1 VNIDNI
7 KSVLSFVSV
16 GRLNA
21 VIHKYGDRE
30 QCANKRDAVDKVA
43 QLVMDR
49 KVEMSEVKTIAPLA
63 DVPSAPVA
71 SGSMAISHL
80 KQDLQA
86 MNDDLLAVANTAKSA
101 MSEARDMDER
111 IIALHDELQS
121 KLGSIA
127 VDESAVRKEVA
138 KVFASFKK
146 VTPVTELET
155 IASSMPVVS
164 RKKVCEVFDG
174 DLSYEI
180 DGESVDFS
188 NLEVDV
194 WDDVHAPKRI
204 NDYVFQ
210 PRHLHFALIALA
222 NNELPHN
229 MWLGGERGTGKT
241 EFVTQL
247 ASRLGR
253 RLFRIN
259 FDEAIE
265 RAEFIGGNTIESGN
279 VVWKEGIVTQ
289 AIQYTGALVLFD
301 EIGFARAQN
310 LAVLHSVCER
320 SPHRSITIAE
330 TGKRIA
336 VSPHVA
342 FFVADNSL
350 GYGDS
355 SGNFAGV
362 RDMNTAFIDRFS
374 YTLKFNYLD
383 AKDETALIV
392 KRTGIAKEVATM
404 LVQFANSARE
414 KAQAGVLTQPP
425 SIRQLFAWADAV
437 KGGLPVGLAFESA
450 IINKFPAD
458 CESELRGVYVAMID
472 AKKLKSYLAK

>member
-7 KSVLSFVSV
+7 KSVLSFVSI

-21 VIHKYGDRE
+21 VISKYGDGV
-30 QCANKRDAVDKVA
+30 QCAVKRDAVDKVA
-43 QLVMDR
+43 DLVFNR
-49 KVEMSEVKTIAPLA
+49 KVEMEEVKTIAPVTA
-63 DVPSAPVA
+63 VAPSAPVA
-71 SGSMAISHL
+71 SGSMAMNHFR
-80 KQDLQA
+80 QDLEA
-86 MNDDLLAVANTAKSA
+86 MSNDLLSVALTAKDA
-101 MSEARDMDER
+101 MSEARDMDNR
-111 IIALHDELQS
+111 IVALHDEFESRLS
-121 KLGSIA
+121 TIG

-146 VTPVTELET
+146 VTPIAELET
-155 IASSMPVVS
+155 IASAMPVVT
-164 RKKVCEVFDG
+164 RKRVADVFDG
-174 DLSYEI
+174 DLSYEV
-180 DGESVDFS
+180 DGERVDFS

-194 WDDVHAPKRI
+194 WDDIHAPKRV

-222 NNELPHN
+222 NNLPHN

-330 TGKRIA
+330 TGKRFPVA
-336 VSPHVA
+336 QHVA

-350 GYGDS
+350 GYGDA

-374 YTLKFNYLD
+374 YTLKFNYLS

-392 KRTGIAKEVATM
+392 NRTGINKDVATM
-404 LVQFANSARE
+404 LVKFATSARE

-425 SIRQLFAWADAV
+425 SIRQLFAWAEAV
-437 KGGLPVGLAFESA
+437 KCGLPVGLAFENA

-458 CESELRGVYVAMID
+458 CEAELRGLYTALID
-472 AKKLKSYLAK
+472 AVKLKSYLTK

>member
-1 VNIDNI
+1 MDINNIETA
-7 KSVLSFVSV
+7 LSFVAV

-21 VIHKYGDRE
+21 VIVKYGDGKP
-30 QCANKRDAVDKVA
+30 CTIKKDAVQKVA
-43 QLVMDR
+43 KLIADN
-49 KVEMSEVKTIAPLA
+49 KVSLSEVRTIAPID

-71 SGSMAISHL
+71 SGSLALNHL
-80 KQDLQA
+80 KQDIETLNA
-86 MNDDLLAVANTAKSA
+86 ELLEVSNTAKSA
-101 MSEARDMDER
+101 ITEARDVDNR
-111 IIALHDELQS
+111 IVALHDEFTH
-121 KLGSIA
+121 KLSTISI
-127 VDESAVRKEVA
+127 DEKAVRKEIA
-138 KVFASFKK
+138 KVFESFKK
-146 VTPVTELET
+146 VTPVEELSA
-155 IASSMPVVS
+155 IASTLPVLT
-164 RKKVCEVFDG
+164 RKKASEVFDG
-174 DLSYEI
+174 DLFYDI
-180 DGESVDFS
+180 DGERVDFS

-194 WDDVHAPKRI
+194 WNDVHAPKRV

-222 NNELPHN
+222 NELPHN
-229 MWLGGERGTGKT
+229 LWLGGERGTGKT

-336 VSPHVA
+336 VASNVA

-350 GYGDS
+350 GYGDT

-374 YTLKFNYLD
+374 YTLKFNYLS
-383 AKDETALIV
+383 APEEVALITKRSGISKDVASILV
-392 KRTGIAKEVATM
+392 K
-404 LVQFANSARE
+404 FANSARE

-425 SIRQLFAWADAV
+425 SIRQLFAWADAI
-437 KGGLPVGLAFESA
+437 KDGLPVGLAFENA

-458 CESELRGVYVAMID
+458 CESELRGLYTALID
-472 AKKLKSYLAK
+472 VVKLKSYLTK

>member
-7 KSVLSFVSV
+7 KSVLSFVAV

-21 VIHKYGDRE
+21 VITKYGDGV
-30 QCANKRDAVDKVA
+30 QCATKRDAVDKVA
-43 QLVMDR
+43 VLVMDR
-49 KVEMSEVKTIAPLA
+49 KVEMAEVKTIAPVTE
-63 DVPSAPVA
+63 VPSAPVA
-71 SGSMAISHL
+71 SSSMALNHI
-80 KQDLQA
+80 KQDLEA
-86 MNDDLLAVANTAKSA
+86 MNADLLAVGNTARSA

-111 IIALHDELQS
+111 IVALHDEFESRLS
-121 KLGSIA
+121 TIG

-146 VTPVTELET
+146 VTPIAELET
-155 IASSMPVVS
+155 IASAMPVVT
-164 RKKVCEVFDG
+164 RKRVADVFDG
-174 DLSYEI
+174 ELSYEV
-180 DGESVDFS
+180 DGERVDFS

-194 WDDVHAPKRI
+194 WDDIHAPKRV

-222 NNELPHN
+222 NNLPHN

-330 TGKRIA
+330 TGKRFPVA
-336 VSPHVA
+336 QHVA

-350 GYGDS
+350 GYGDA

-374 YTLKFNYLD
+374 YTLKFNYLS

-392 KRTGIAKEVATM
+392 NRTGINKDVATM
-404 LVQFANSARE
+404 LVKFATSARE

-425 SIRQLFAWADAV
+425 SIRQLFAWAEAV
-437 KGGLPVGLAFESA
+437 KCGLPVGLAFENA

-458 CESELRGVYVAMID
+458 CEAELRGLYTALID
-472 AKKLKSYLAK
+472 AVKLKSYLTK

>member
-21 VIHKYGDRE
+21 VIAKYGDRVT
-30 QCANKRDAVDKVA
+30 CANKRDAVDKVA
-43 QLVMDR
+43 GLVMDR
-49 KVEMSEVKTIAPLA
+49 LVEMSEVKTIEPLS
-63 DVPSAPVA
+63 DVVPSAPVA
-71 SGSMAISHL
+71 SSSMAINHL
-80 KQDLQA
+80 KQDLEA
-86 MNDDLLAVANTAKSA
+86 MNADLLTVANTAKSA
-101 MSEARDMDER
+101 MTEARDIDNR
-111 IIALHDELQS
+111 IVALHDEFESRLS
-121 KLGSIA
+121 SIT
-127 VDESAVRKEVA
+127 VDENAVRNEVA

-146 VTPVTELET
+146 STPVEELT
-155 IASSMPVVS
+155 AIASSMPVVS
-164 RKKVCEVFDG
+164 RKKACEVFDG

-180 DGESVDFS
+180 DGERIDFS

-194 WDDVHAPKRI
+194 WDDVHAPKRV

-222 NNELPHN
+222 NELPHN

-265 RAEFIGGNTIESGN
+265 RAEFIGGNTIEGGD

-342 FFVADNSL
+342 FFVADNSF

-355 SGNFAGV
+355 SGNFSGV

-392 KRTGIAKEVATM
+392 KRTGIANEVATM

-425 SIRQLFAWADAV
+425 SIRQLFAWAEAV

-450 IINKFPAD
+450 IINKFPPD

-472 AKKLKSYLAK
+472 AKKLKSYLTK

>member
-1 VNIDNI
+1 MNIDNI
-7 KSVLSFVSV
+7 KSVLSFVAV

-21 VIHKYGDRE
+21 VITKYGDGV
-30 QCANKRDAVDKVA
+30 QCATKRDAVDKVA
-43 QLVMDR
+43 VLVMDR
-49 KVEMSEVKTIAPLA
+49 KVEMAEVKTIAPVTE
-63 DVPSAPVA
+63 VPSAPVA
-71 SGSMAISHL
+71 SSSMALNHI
-80 KQDLQA
+80 KQDLEA
-86 MNDDLLAVANTAKSA
+86 MNADLLAVGNTARSA

-111 IIALHDELQS
+111 IVALHDEFESRLS
-121 KLGSIA
+121 TIG

-146 VTPVTELET
+146 VTPIAELET
-155 IASSMPVVS
+155 IASAMPVVT
-164 RKKVCEVFDG
+164 RKRVADVFDG
-174 DLSYEI
+174 ELSYEV
-180 DGESVDFS
+180 DGERVDFS

-194 WDDVHAPKRI
+194 WDDIHAPKRV

-222 NNELPHN
+222 NNLPHN

-330 TGKRIA
+330 TGKRFPVA
-336 VSPHVA
+336 QHVA

-350 GYGDS
+350 GYGDA

-374 YTLKFNYLD
+374 YTLKFNYLS

-392 KRTGIAKEVATM
+392 NRTGINKDVATM
-404 LVQFANSARE
+404 LVKFATSARE

-425 SIRQLFAWADAV
+425 SIRQLFAWAEAV
-437 KGGLPVGLAFESA
+437 KCGLPVGLAFENA

-458 CESELRGVYVAMID
+458 CEAELRGLYTALID
-472 AKKLKSYLAK
+472 AVKLKSYLTK

>member
-1 VNIDNI
+1 MNIDNI

-21 VIHKYGDRE
+21 VNVKYGNGTVF
-30 QCANKRDAVDKVA
+30 ANKRDAVDCVA
-43 QLVMDR
+43 QLVVDR
-49 KVEMSEVKTIAPLA
+49 KVEMSEVKTIAPLTE
-63 DVPSAPVA
+63 VPTPAPVG
-71 SGSMAISHL
+71 SGSMAINHL
-80 KQDLQA
+80 KQDLQT

-101 MSEARDMDER
+101 MTEARDIDNR
-111 IIALHDELQS
+111 LIALHDELQS

-146 VTPVTELET
+146 VTPVAELEV
-155 IASSMPVVS
+155 IASSMPVLT
-164 RKKVCEVFDG
+164 RKKACEVFDG
-174 DLSYEI
+174 ELCYEV
-180 DGESVDFS
+180 DGERVDFS
-188 NLEVDV
+188 NLEIDV
-194 WDDVHAPKRI
+194 WDDVHAPKRV
-204 NDYVFQ
+204 NDYIFQ

-222 NNELPHN
+222 NKLPHN
-229 MWLGGERGTGKT
+229 MWLGGERSTGKS

-265 RAEFIGGNTIESGN
+265 RAEFIGGNTIESGD

-301 EIGFARAQN
+301 EISFARSQN
-310 LAVLHSVCER
+310 LAVLHSVCE
-320 SPHRSITIAE
+320 PNPNRSITIAE
-330 TGKRIA
+330 TGKRIPVA
-336 VSPHVA
+336 DHVA
-342 FFVADNSL
+342 FFVADNTL

-355 SGNFAGV
+355 SGNFAGT

-374 YTLKFNYLD
+374 FTLKFNYLKP
-383 AKDETALIV
+383 AEEIKVIV
-392 KRTGIAKEVATM
+392 SRTGIAKEVATM

-425 SIRQLFAWADAV
+425 SLRSLFAWADAI
-437 KGGLPVGLAFESA
+437 KGGLPVSFAFENA
-450 IINKFPAD
+450 IINKFPPD
-458 CESELRGVYVAMID
+458 CEAELRGIYTAMID
-472 AKKLKSYLAK
+472 AKKLKSYLTK

>member
-7 KSVLSFVSV
+7 KSVLSFVSI
-16 GRLNA
+16 GRLNS
-21 VIHKYGDRE
+21 VIAKYGDGL
-30 QCANKRDAVDKVA
+30 QCVTKKDAIDKVA
-43 QLVMDR
+43 VLVMDR
-49 KVEMSEVKTIAPLA
+49 KVEMSEVKTINPSAE
-63 DVPSAPVA
+63 VSSAPVA
-71 SGSMAISHL
+71 SSSMALNHL
-80 KQDLQA
+80 KQDLET
-86 MNDDLLAVANTAKSA
+86 MNADLLAVANTARSA
-101 MSEARDMDER
+101 MSEARDIDNR
-111 IIALHDELQS
+111 IVALHDEFQS

-146 VTPVTELET
+146 VTPVAELET
-155 IASSMPVVS
+155 IASAMPVVT
-164 RKKVCEVFDG
+164 RKKVAEVFDG
-174 DLSYEI
+174 DLSYEV
-180 DGESVDFS
+180 DGERVDFS

-194 WDDVHAPKRI
+194 WDDVHAPKRV

-222 NNELPHN
+222 NELPHN
-229 MWLGGERGTGKT
+229 MWLGGERSTGKT

-289 AIQYTGALVLFD
+289 AIQYTGSLVLFD

-310 LAVLHSVCER
+310 LAVLHSLCER

-374 YTLKFNYLD
+374 YTLKFNYLKP
-383 AKDETALIV
+383 ADEIKIV
-392 KRTGIAKEVATM
+392 ISRTGIAKEVATM

-425 SIRQLFAWADAV
+425 SLRSLLAWADAI
-437 KGGLPVGLAFESA
+437 KHGLPVSLAFENA

-458 CESELRGVYVAMID
+458 CEAELRGLYTALID
-472 AKKLKSYLAK
+472 AVKLKSYLTK

>member
-21 VIHKYGDRE
+21 VIVKYGDGV

-43 QLVMDR
+43 GLVMDR
-49 KVEMSEVKTIAPLA
+49 IVEMSEVKTIAPVTE
-63 DVPSAPVA
+63 VPSAPVA
-71 SGSMAISHL
+71 SSGMAIAHL
-80 KQDLQA
+80 KQDLEA
-86 MNDDLLAVANTAKSA
+86 MNADLLAVANTAKSA
-101 MSEARDMDER
+101 MTEARDIDNR
-111 IIALHDELQS
+111 IIALHDEFQS

-146 VTPVTELET
+146 VTPVAELET

-180 DGESVDFS
+180 DGERIDFS

-194 WDDVHAPKRI
+194 WDDVHAPKRVD
-204 NDYVFQ
+204 DYVFQ

-222 NNELPHN
+222 NELPHN

-265 RAEFIGGNTIESGN
+265 RAEFIGGNTIESGS

-289 AIQYTGALVLFD
+289 AIQYSGALVLFD

-330 TGKRIA
+330 TGRRIA

-425 SIRQLFAWADAV
+425 SIRQLFAWAEAV

-472 AKKLKSYLAK
+472 AKKLKSYLTK

>member
-1 VNIDNI
+1 MNIDNI

-21 VIHKYGDRE
+21 VIAKYGDRVT
-30 QCANKRDAVDKVA
+30 CANKRDAVDKVA
-43 QLVMDR
+43 GLVMDR
-49 KVEMSEVKTIAPLA
+49 IVEMSEVKTIAPLS
-63 DVPSAPVA
+63 DVAPSAPVA
-71 SGSMAISHL
+71 SSSMAISHL
-80 KQDLQA
+80 KQDLEA
-86 MNDDLLAVANTAKSA
+86 MNADLLAVANTAKSA
-101 MSEARDMDER
+101 MTEARDIDNR
-111 IIALHDELQS
+111 IVALHDEFESRLS
-121 KLGSIA
+121 SIT
-127 VDESAVRKEVA
+127 VDEATVRNEVA

-146 VTPVTELET
+146 STPVEEMTA

-164 RKKVCEVFDG
+164 RKKACEVFEG

-180 DGESVDFS
+180 DGERIDFS

-194 WDDVHAPKRI
+194 WDDVHAPKRV

-222 NNELPHN
+222 NELPHN

-265 RAEFIGGNTIESGN
+265 RAEFIGGNTIEGGD

-342 FFVADNSL
+342 FFVADNSF

-425 SIRQLFAWADAV
+425 SIRQLFAWAEAV

-450 IINKFPAD
+450 IINKFPPD

-472 AKKLKSYLAK
+472 AKKLKSYLTK

>member
-1 VNIDNI
+1 MNIDNI
-7 KSVLSFVSV
+7 KSVLSFVAV

-21 VIHKYGDRE
+21 VITKYGDGIP
-30 QCANKRDAVDKVA
+30 CATKRDAVDKVA
-43 QLVMDR
+43 VLVMDR
-49 KVEMSEVKTIAPLA
+49 KVEMSEIKTITPSAEVA
-63 DVPSAPVA
+63 SAPV
-71 SGSMAISHL
+71 STGGSVALNHL
-80 KQDLQA
+80 KQDIEA
-86 MNDDLLAVANTAKSA
+86 ISADVANVAKMASSA
-101 MSEARDMDER
+101 ISEARDIDNR
-111 IIALHDELQS
+111 IVALHDEFEGRLS
-121 KLGSIA
+121 TIA
-127 VDESAVRKEVA
+127 VDEGAVRKEVA

-146 VTPVTELET
+146 VTPVEELT
-155 IASSMPVVS
+155 AIASAMPVVT
-164 RKKVCEVFDG
+164 RKKVGEVFDG
-174 DLSYEI
+174 DLSYEV
-180 DGESVDFS
+180 DGERVDFS
-188 NLEVDV
+188 NLEIDV
-194 WDDVHAPKRI
+194 WDDVHAPKRV

-222 NNELPHN
+222 NELPHN

-330 TGKRIA
+330 TGKRFPVA
-336 VSPHVA
+336 SHVA

-350 GYGDS
+350 GYGDA

-374 YTLKFNYLD
+374 YTLKFNYLS
-383 AKDETALIV
+383 AKDENTLIV
-392 KRTGIAKEVATM
+392 KRTGIAKEVASM
-404 LVQFANSARE
+404 LVKFATSARE

-425 SIRQLFAWADAV
+425 SIRQLFAWAEAV
-437 KGGLPVGLAFESA
+437 KSGLPVGLAFENA

-458 CESELRGVYVAMID
+458 CEAELRGLYTALID
-472 AKKLKSYLAK
+472 AVKLKSYLTK